1 MARDDGTG
9 GQAGDF
15 RVRLR
20 ELAEADEDEFL
31 GMAQASAGLHHPWY
45 SAATTPEEFGA
56 YLTRLSRPG
65 TEGRVVCVR
74 DSGAMTGLV
83 TLDTIVR
90 GRFQSASISYGAFA
104 LAAGRGYMTEGVRL
118 MLWYAFQ
125 ELRLHR
131 VEASIQPGNEASLR
145 LVRRLGFRQEGYSP
159 DMLFIDGAW
168 RDHVRWAITRE
179 MTDFPAVDPHPTR
192 PER

>member
-1 MARDDGTG
+1 MAGDDGSG
-9 GQAGDF
+9 GPAGDF

-20 ELAEADEDEFL
+20 ELTEADEDEFL
-31 GMAQASAGLHHPWY
+31 GMARASAGLHHPWY
-45 SAATTPEEFGA
+45 STATTPEEFGV
-56 YLTRLSRPG
+56 YLTRLSRP
-65 TEGRVVCVR
+65 TAEGRVVCLR
-74 DSGAMTGLV
+74 DSGAMAGLV

-90 GRFQSASISYGAFA
+90 GRFQSASISYAAFA
-104 LAAGRGYMTEGVRL
+104 PAAGRGYLAEGVRL

-145 LVRRLGFRQEGYSP
+145 LIQRLGFRQEGYSP

-168 RDHVRWAITRE
+168 RDHVRWAMTRE
-179 MTDFPAVDPHPTR
+179 MTDFPAVDPHPTQPVR
-192 PER
+192 

>member
-1 MARDDGTG
+1 MTRDDGPGEPAG
-9 GQAGDF
+9 GL

-31 GMAQASAGLHHPWY
+31 RMARASAGLHHPWY
-45 SAATTPEEFGA
+45 SAASTPEEFRV
-56 YLTRLSRPG
+56 YLTRLSQPT

-74 DSGAMTGLV
+74 DSGAMAGLV
-83 TLDTIVR
+83 ALDTIVR
-90 GRFQSASISYGAFA
+90 GRFQSASISYAAFA
-104 LAAGRGYMTEGVRL
+104 PAAGQGYLAEGVRL

-145 LVRRLGFRQEGYSP
+145 LVQRLGFRQEGYSP

-168 RDHVRWAITRE
+168 RDHVRWALTRE
-179 MTDFPAVDPHPTR
+179 MTGFPAVDPDPSR
-192 PER
+192 PAR

>member
-1 MARDDGTG
+1 MARDDGPG
-9 GQAGDF
+9 WPAGDF
-15 RVRLR
+15 RVTLR
-20 ELAEADEDEFL
+20 ELTEADEDEFL
-31 GMAQASAGLHHPWY
+31 RVAQASARLHHPWY
-45 SAATTPEEFGA
+45 SAASTPEEFRA
-56 YLTRLSRPG
+56 YLTRLSQPT

-74 DSGAMTGLV
+74 GDGAMAGLV

-90 GRFQSASISYGAFA
+90 GRFQSASISYAAFA
-104 LAAGRGYMTEGVRL
+104 RAAGRGYMAEGVRL

-145 LVRRLGFRQEGYSP
+145 LVQRLGFRQEGYSP

-168 RDHVRWAITRE
+168 RDHVRWAMTRE
-179 MTDFPAVDPHPTR
+179 MTDFPAVDPHPSQPAR
-192 PER
+192 

>member
-1 MARDDGTG
+1 MTRDDGPG
-9 GQAGDF
+9 GPAGGL

-31 GMAQASAGLHHPWY
+31 RMARASADLHHPWY
-45 SAATTPEEFGA
+45 STASTPEEFRV
-56 YLTRLSRPG
+56 YLTRLSQPT

-74 DSGAMTGLV
+74 DSGAMAGLV
-83 TLDTIVR
+83 ALDTIVR
-90 GRFQSASISYGAFA
+90 GRFQSASISYAAFA
-104 LAAGRGYMTEGVRL
+104 PASGQGYLAEGVRL

-125 ELRLHR
+125 DLRLHR

-145 LVRRLGFRQEGYSP
+145 LAQRLGFRQEGYSP

-168 RDHVRWAITRE
+168 RDHVRWALTRE
-179 MTDFPAVDPHPTR
+179 MTGFPAVDPDPSLPAR
-192 PER
+192 

>member
-1 MARDDGTG
+1 MARHDGSG
-9 GQAGDF
+9 GPTGDF

-31 GMAQASAGLHHPWY
+31 KMAQASAGLHHPWY

-74 DSGAMTGLV
+74 DGGAMAGLV

-104 LAAGRGYMTEGVRL
+104 PAAGRGFMAEGVRL
-118 MLWYAFQ
+118 TLWYAFQ

-131 VEASIQPGNEASLR
+131 VEASIQPGNQASLR
-145 LVRRLGFRQEGYSP
+145 LIQRLGFRQEGYSP

-179 MTDFPAVDPHPTR
+179 MTGFPAVDPHPTL

>member
-1 MARDDGTG
+1 MTRDDGSG
-9 GQAGDF
+9 GPAGDF

-31 GMAQASAGLHHPWY
+31 RMAQASADLHHPWY
-45 SAATTPEEFGA
+45 SAASTPEEFRA
-56 YLTRLSRPG
+56 YLIRLSRSG

-74 DSGAMTGLV
+74 DGGAMAGLV

-179 MTDFPAVDPHPTR
+179 MTDFPAVDPHPTQPAR
-192 PER
+192 